1 MSDRIVDFNELK
13 NKARDKDIDKF
24 ESYIYDLYYS
34 VAQGK
39 MSMMELSREITK
51 YMNENNI
58 SQEKFLNI
66 QTEMLK
72 RYGFDM
78 GDIEGQMKNL
88 GIDMSNLGIQSGDYE
103 NLRKTLSFQ
112 EKYKGKVKTSTV
124 TTYFIKNEKNDIE
137 LILENNKVLI
147 TSPKNIDLQDS
158 ELNEFLC
165 SYKKTLSDD
174 LLDIRIC
181 ENVAQY
187 NY

>member
-1 MSDRIVDFNELK
+1 MDDRIVDFNELK

-34 VAQGK
+34 VAQGQ

-78 GDIEGQMKNL
+78 GDLEGQMQNL
-88 GIDMSNLGIQSGDYE
+88 GIDMSALGIQSGDYE

-112 EKYKGKVKTSTV
+112 EKYKGKVKMTNF
-124 TTYFIKNEKNDIE
+124 TTYVIKNERNDVE
-137 LILENNKVLI
+137 LLLDKNKVLI
-147 TSPKNIDLQDS
+147 TSPKSINLQDS

-165 SYKKTLSDD
+165 SYKKTLSDEV
-174 LLDIRIC
+174 LDIRFC
-181 ENVAQY
+181 ENVGQY

>member
-13 NKARDKDIDKF
+13 NKARDKDIDNF

-34 VAQGK
+34 VAQGN
-39 MSMMELSREITK
+39 MSMMDLSREITK

-78 GDIEGQMKNL
+78 EDIEGQMKNL
-88 GIDMSNLGIQSGDYE
+88 GIDMSNFGIQEGDYE
-103 NLRKTLSFQ
+103 GLRKTLSFQ
-112 EKYKGKVKTSTV
+112 EKYKGKVKTSNV

-137 LILENNKVLI
+137 LILEKNKVLI
-147 TSPKNIDLQDS
+147 TSPKNIDLQDG

-165 SYKKTLSDD
+165 SYKKTLPDD

-181 ENVAQY
+181 ENVGQY

>member
-88 GIDMSNLGIQSGDYE
+88 GIDMSNLGIQGGDYE

-112 EKYKGKVKTSTV
+112 EK
-124 TTYFIKNEKNDIE
+124 
-137 LILENNKVLI
+137 
-147 TSPKNIDLQDS
+147 
-158 ELNEFLC
+158 
-165 SYKKTLSDD
+165 
-174 LLDIRIC
+174 
-181 ENVAQY
+181 
-187 NY
+187 

>member
-78 GDIEGQMKNL
+78 GDIQG
-88 GIDMSNLGIQSGDYE
+88 GDYE

-181 ENVAQY
+181 ENVGQY

>member
-1 MSDRIVDFNELK
+1 
-13 NKARDKDIDKF
+13 
-24 ESYIYDLYYS
+24 
-34 VAQGK
+34 
-39 MSMMELSREITK
+39 
-51 YMNENNI
+51 
-58 SQEKFLNI
+58 
-66 QTEMLK
+66 MLK

-88 GIDMSNLGIQSGDYE
+88 GIDMSNLGIQGGDYE

-165 SYKKTLSDD
+165 SYKKTL
-174 LLDIRIC
+174 
-181 ENVAQY
+181 
-187 NY
+187 

>member
-1 MSDRIVDFNELK
+1 MDGIINFDEIK
-13 NKARDKDIDKF
+13 NKAKDKDVDKL
-24 ESYIYDLYYS
+24 EQYIYSLYYS
-34 VAQGK
+34 LAQG
-39 MSMMELSREITK
+39 EITMGDLSK
-51 YMNENNI
+51 SISEYMEKNNI

-88 GIDMSNLGIQSGDYE
+88 GIDMSNLGIQGGDYE

-181 ENVAQY
+181 ENVGQY

>member
-24 ESYIYDLYYS
+24 EAYIYDLYYS

-39 MSMMELSREITK
+39 MSMIELSREITK

-88 GIDMSNLGIQSGDYE
+88 GIDMKNFGIQGGDYE
-103 NLRKTLSFQ
+103 NIRKALSFQ
-112 EKYKGKVKTSTV
+112 EKYQGKVKTTAV
-124 TTYFIKNEKNDIE
+124 ATYSIKNEKNDIE

-147 TSPKNIDLQDS
+147 TSPKNINLQDI

-165 SYKKTLSDD
+165 SYKKTLLDD
-174 LLDIRIC
+174 TLDVRIC
-181 ENVAQY
+181 ENVGKY
-187 NY
+187 DY